1 MFSSFH
7 LAKIQSEERVTDEQR
22 RAGSR
27 SSDEPEQRRA
37 GLELETGFAKNGLNG
52 GGDEA
57 GGFAITIRLEEMKLE
72 PEMKQQMSWARL
84 CSLLGELG
92 YEGHRALDPDNFHWP
107 FQYEDA
113 RPILDW
119 LCSSLFPPTVLLQP
133 LKQMPWSYRDNLVIY
148 ILQSK
153 YDMLSTQA
161 SALIQG
167 KRARVTS
174 TSIVNGQL
182 TTIDDS
188 LSARNLEMNA
198 VLGKIASTTQEL
210 AHFHSGNGFHPY
222 LLLDALCMKEL
233 NQWFVKQLDTIS
245 GFLPVGGRKGKIQ
258 MFMVKNTN
266 QQAIL
271 LALKESM
278 WNWLES
284 FQIYIEN
291 KTSYYPRLFLIYVGN
306 WLNYKRH
313 TFYKKACN

>member
-1 MFSSFH
+1 
-7 LAKIQSEERVTDEQR
+7 
-22 RAGSR
+22 
-27 SSDEPEQRRA
+27 
-37 GLELETGFAKNGLNG
+37 
-52 GGDEA
+52 
-57 GGFAITIRLEEMKLE
+57 
-72 PEMKQQMSWARL
+72 MSWARL

-92 YEGHRALDPDNFHWP
+92 YEGHGALDPDNFHWP

-119 LCSSLFPPTVLLQP
+119 LCSSLCPSNVLFASELFQVLLQP

-210 AHFHSGNGFHPY
+210 AHFHSGND
-222 LLLDALCMKEL
+222 LER
-233 NQWFVKQLDTIS
+233 VKDSGLKPKLRMQIS
-245 GFLPVGGRKGKIQ
+245 KLFYWHLK
-258 MFMVKNTN
+258 VK
-266 QQAIL
+266 
-271 LALKESM
+271 
-278 WNWLES
+278 
-284 FQIYIEN
+284 
-291 KTSYYPRLFLIYVGN
+291 
-306 WLNYKRH
+306 
-313 TFYKKACN
+313 